1 LEFSEAFHEYQNG
14 HHERVKGLFTRQSF
28 FMTIQKYNKP
38 VIVLDAGKVL
48 VDYDPTVVVKELSKR
63 CGREVGLPQADD
75 LYRLFFPVYV
85 GTQSW
90 GDILQTI
97 NRALGFSLGS
107 QEWLNIWCRI
117 FIGEVPGM
125 REALAELKSEFRLV
139 GLSNTEEVHWT
150 FILKKFPI
158 FELLDGWVVSYS
170 AGVAKPDPAIYQVL
184 MNRYCDGR
192 LPVFYTDDN
201 PRYVEAARRL
211 DWEAEVFTDA
221 EHFKEQIRK
230 RRTDSLK
237 SVS

>member
-1 LEFSEAFHEYQNG
+1 
-14 HHERVKGLFTRQSF
+14 
-28 FMTIQKYNKP
+28 MTIQKYNKP

-48 VDYDPTVVVKELSKR
+48 VDYDPMVVVKELSQR

-90 GDILQTI
+90 GDILKVI
-97 NRALGFSLGS
+97 NSKLDLSLGS
-107 QEWLNIWCRI
+107 QDWFNLWCRI

-125 REALAELKSEFRLV
+125 REVLAEIKSEFRLV
-139 GLSNTEEVHWT
+139 GLSNTEEVHWR
-150 FILKKFPI
+150 FVVKKFPI

-170 AGVAKPDPAIYQVL
+170 EGVAKPDPAIYRVL
-184 MNRYCDGR
+184 MNRYCDGQV
-192 LPVFYTDDN
+192 PVFYTDDN

-221 EHFKEQIRK
+221 VHFKEQIKK
-230 RRTDSLK
+230 RRRDFLK
-237 SVS
+237 SLS

>member
-1 LEFSEAFHEYQNG
+1 MRGITNKRWKAKFRQT
-14 HHERVKGLFTRQSF
+14 HHEFFYFSSLF
-28 FMTIQKYNKP
+28 MMIQKYNKP

-48 VDYDPTVVVKELSKR
+48 VDYDPTVVAKELSKR

-90 GDILQTI
+90 RDVLQTI
-97 NRALGFSLGS
+97 NRALGFSLES
-107 QEWLNIWCRI
+107 QEWLELWCRI
-117 FIGEVPGM
+117 FTGEIAGM
-125 REALAELKSEFRLV
+125 REVLAELKSEFCLV
-139 GLSNTEEVHWT
+139 GLSNIDEVHWT
-150 FILKKFPI
+150 FMLKKFPI
-158 FELLDGWVVSYS
+158 FKLLDGWVVSYS
-170 AGVAKPDPAIYQVL
+170 EGVAKPDPAIYRVL
-184 MNRYCDGR
+184 MSRYCDGQ

-221 EHFKEQIRK
+221 AHFKEQIRK

-237 SVS
+237 SLL

>member
-1 LEFSEAFHEYQNG
+1 M
-14 HHERVKGLFTRQSF
+14 GLSTKPSF

-48 VDYDPTVVVKELSKR
+48 VDYDPMVVVEELSKR
-63 CGREVGLPQADD
+63 CGREVGLPQVDD

-90 GDILQTI
+90 GDILQVI
-97 NRALGFSLGS
+97 NSALGFSLES
-107 QEWLNIWCRI
+107 QEWLNLWCDI
-117 FIGEVPGM
+117 FTGEVPGM
-125 REALAELKSEFRLV
+125 RGALAELKSDFRLV

-150 FILKKFPI
+150 FVLKKFPI

-170 AGVAKPDPAIYQVL
+170 EGVAKPDPAIYRVL

-201 PRYVEAARRL
+201 PRYVEAAQRL
-211 DWEAEVFTDA
+211 GWEAEVFTDA
-221 EHFKEQIRK
+221 AHFKEQIRK
-230 RRTDSLK
+230 RRTDPLK
-237 SVS
+237 SLS